1 MTGQSKHALTVETTH
16 DEHALQSY
24 VSALRMFTLRDVGGG
39 LRNIYENRVK
49 PDFVKHEKRE
59 PSTEHEVRHAMMK
72 DPYCATWSSMMRAC
86 QEMIWASVIPSIE
99 RSQPELNRKA
109 TPKQSKN
116 LLGSLKLNDNIKIP
130 KYLSAC
136 DIHLMPGNYHTERAK
151 ADISQGALYDRG
163 VYVYSG
169 GYGGP
174 NQDAIGRSL
183 TEYLKMK
190 FPNFN
195 PKKVLDVGCTVGQ
208 NTLPLKETFRDADVH
223 AIDVSAPMLRYA
235 HGRSESLGYGLHLSQ
250 MDAESMQYE
259 DSSFDLVVSIIFL
272 HETSRSA
279 MKNILKECKR
289 VLKSGGLMIHM
300 ELPRTHDMDPFD
312 AFYID
317 WDSYY
322 NNEPFYQAFTST
334 DMRKAIIDA
343 GFKDSNYL
351 EIKIPDYYSVD
362 QNLFLAAVDNDG
374 KNSELGGRMGESIQW
389 TGWGAWN

>member
-16 DEHALQSY
+16 DEYALQSY

-39 LRNIYENRVK
+39 LRNIYESRVK
-49 PDFVKHEKRE
+49 PDFIKNEKRE
-59 PSTEHEVRHAMMK
+59 PATEHEVRHAMMK

-99 RSQPELNRKA
+99 RSQPALNQKAKPRKGKS
-109 TPKQSKN
+109 P
-116 LLGSLKLNDNIKIP
+116 LGSLDLNDNVKIP
-130 KYLSAC
+130 KYLSGC
-136 DIHLMPGNYHTERAK
+136 DIHLMPGNYHTERTQG
-151 ADISQGALYDRG
+151 DVSQGALYDRG

-169 GYGGP
+169 GYGGE

-183 TEYLKMK
+183 TEYLGIK
-190 FPNFN
+190 FPDFR
-195 PKKVLDVGCTVGQ
+195 PKKILDVGCTVGQ
-208 NTLPLKETFRDADVH
+208 NTLPFKEKFSDAEVH

-235 HGRSESLGYGLHLSQ
+235 HGRSESLGCGLHLSQ
-250 MDAESMQYE
+250 MDAESMQYS
-259 DSSFDLVVSIIFL
+259 DSSFDLVISIIFL

-289 VLKSGGLMIHM
+289 VLKPGGLMVHM
-300 ELPRTHDMDPFD
+300 ELPRTTDMDPFD

-334 DMRKAIIDA
+334 NMKKAIMEA
-343 GFKDSNYL
+343 GFESSNYI
-351 EIKIPDYYSVD
+351 EIKIPDYYSVNK
-362 QNLFLAAVDNDG
+362 NLFHASVTEG
-374 KNSELGGRMGESIQW
+374 PTTSELGGRMGESIQW